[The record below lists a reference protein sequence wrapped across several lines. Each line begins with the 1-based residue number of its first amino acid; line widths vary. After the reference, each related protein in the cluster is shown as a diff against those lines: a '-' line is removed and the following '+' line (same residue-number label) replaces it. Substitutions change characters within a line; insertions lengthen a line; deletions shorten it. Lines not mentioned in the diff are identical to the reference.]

1 MAGRLNA
8 YTDEDLSLDGAADGP
23 LRGTTFAV
31 KDLYDIEGKVAH
43 CGNPDWGR
51 THGPAAQT
59 AEAVRQ
65 LLAAGAS
72 VRGKTI
78 TDEFAFS
85 IVGENHHFGTPENV
99 NAPGRVCGGSS
110 SGSAAA
116 VAGGLAD
123 FALGTDTG
131 GSVRVPA
138 SFCGLFGLR
147 PTHGR
152 VSLQG
157 VFPLAPS
164 FDTAGWFAREPGLMR
179 RIGKILLDGAAGAET
194 VGPIRLLYP
203 TDAWD
208 QADPETR
215 TVLGHALKRLE
226 RLYGPA
232 EPVSLSEGAG
242 LDRWFETF
250 RVAQGAEIWETLG
263 DWIESTG
270 PTIGP
275 GIKERLSWCSSIGRE
290 MRASADAERARIS
303 DRVAEVTRD
312 GGILVMPVAP
322 GPAIPAGQAAVASD
336 TVRAKIIRLSGI
348 APLAR
353 VPQIS
358 LPLAKVEGMPVA
370 LSLMGAP
377 GSDETLLAV
386 AEACCGSAVDG
397 LAPMKD

>member
-8 YTDEDLSLDGAADGP
+8 YTDEELTLGGAADGP
-23 LRGTTFAV
+23 LRGTSFAV
-31 KDLYDIEGKVAH
+31 KDLYDIAGTVAQ

-51 THGPAAQT
+51 THGPAVSH

-110 SGSAAA
+110 SGSAAV
-116 VAGGLAD
+116 VAGGHVD

-152 VSLQG
+152 VSLEG

-179 RIGKILLDGAAGAET
+179 RIGSELLTGRAGST
-194 VGPIRLLYP
+194 TQPSRLLYP
-203 TDAWD
+203 TDAWE

-215 TVLGHALKRLE
+215 TALGKALKKFE
-226 RLYGPA
+226 RRFGPA
-232 EPVSLSEGAG
+232 EPIRLSESDG
-242 LDRWFETF
+242 LERWFETF
-250 RVAQGAEIWETLG
+250 RVAQGAEIWRTLG
-263 DWIESTG
+263 AWIEEVQ
-270 PTIGP
+270 PEIGP
-275 GIKERLSWCSSIGRE
+275 GIKERLAWCSGID
-290 MRASADAERARIS
+290 ADARCAADSERDRIT
-303 DRVAEVTRD
+303 DRVNEVTRD
-312 GGILVMPVAP
+312 GAVLVMPVAP

-336 TVRAKIIRLSGI
+336 SVRAKIIRLSGI

-353 VPQIS
+353 VPQLS
-358 LPLAKVEGMPVA
+358 MPVAKVDSMPVA

-377 GSDETLLAV
+377 GADEMLLAM
-386 AEACCGSAVDG
+386 ADACCGNAVDG
-397 LAPMKD
+397 IAPLLD